1 MIYLDNAATSFPKP
15 PQVVKAMVNQL
26 EQIGGNAGRSS
37 HQGGLASSRLL
48 YETRC
53 RIGELTNASD
63 PLQIVFTLNATE
75 ALNLAI
81 HGALKAGDHVVTTSM
96 EHNSVLRPLKTLEKK
111 GITHTIVWADKN
123 GHVTP
128 DAMEQAIL
136 PNTRMMIATHCSNVT
151 GTVLPVEAM
160 GKIAQQHQLLFLVD
174 ASQSC
179 GSIPLNVETLQADF
193 LAAPGHK
200 ALLGPQGTGF
210 LYIGKE
216 IKIEP
221 LKQGGTGSR
230 SEDLLQ
236 PEVAPDRYESGTQN
250 IHGLAGL
257 KAGIEYLLQ
266 TGVAAI
272 QHHEEVQVKRLL
284 EGLSVIKGITLVG
297 PPMEEARGSVV
308 SFTPG
313 KLDVNQVSYTLD
325 TLYGISSRS
334 GLHCAPLAH
343 QTIGTFPEG
352 TLRLSPGWCTTS
364 EEIET
369 ALQAISQIM
378 SQFS

>member
-1 MIYLDNAATSFPKP
+1 
-15 PQVVKAMVNQL
+15 
-26 EQIGGNAGRSS
+26 
-37 HQGGLASSRLL
+37 
-48 YETRC
+48 
-53 RIGELTNASD
+53 
-63 PLQIVFTLNATE
+63 
-75 ALNLAI
+75 
-81 HGALKAGDHVVTTSM
+81 VVTTSM

-111 GITHTIVWADKN
+111 GITHTIVWADQN

-128 DAMEQAIL
+128 EAMEQAIL

-210 LYIGKE
+210 LYIGKD
-216 IKIEP
+216 IKIES
-221 LKQGGTGSR
+221 LNQGGTGSR